1 MDSNTWQSVTEEF
14 CLVSQISINR
24 DFWIIFLYFLMLNL
38 IFKINCMNVFIIT
51 LESMIKIVKTINES
65 TLYFI

>member
-1 MDSNTWQSVTEEF
+1 M
-14 CLVSQISINR
+14 IIY
-24 DFWIIFLYFLMLNL
+24 FWIIFLYFLMLNL